1 MGMYTEIIFGAGLKE
16 GLPEQ
21 VVLVIK
27 KLISE
32 EEFGQDTPNHDFFK
46 SERTWLL
53 RSGGSYYFPGTV
65 EPKFWFDEIAKQWF
79 LHFRTNIKNY
89 DSEIEKFLD
98 WIKPY
103 IEEGVGRKN
112 FYAIVTYEESDEPTI
127 YYLEEAIHGLSQN

>member
-16 GLPEQ
+16 ELPE
-21 VVLVIK
+21 VIVSTIK
-27 KLISE
+27 KLVAGEDLAES
-32 EEFGQDTPNHDFFK
+32 TPNHPFFK
-46 SERTWLL
+46 SKRPWLL

-65 EPKFWFDEIAKQWF
+65 EPKFWFDDIAKQWF

-103 IEEGVGRKN
+103 IEEGVGERN
-112 FYAIVTYEESDEPTI
+112 FYAIVTYEESVEPTI
-127 YYLEEAIHGLSQN
+127 YYLH